1 MPTIRSNGLWLH
13 FEQDGDPSW
22 PTLLLVHGF
31 ASSADDNWLATGWVK
46 RFREAKRRTVR
57 IDCRGH
63 GRSEKP
69 HDPAA
74 YSLDLFAAD
83 IEEMLRYAN
92 ARSVDLFG
100 YSMGA
105 RISLHFLERK
115 PSRLRSVI
123 LGGIGENVLR
133 GLPENDAI
141 ASALEASDP
150 AKIAS
155 PVGRAF
161 REFAQSR
168 GNDLRALAAIRRAP
182 RPAGANR
189 GALAAL
195 RLPALVWA
203 GSEDALVGDMAGLAA
218 LIPGARTAVIP
229 GADHLS
235 AVSHPASAEAVLG
248 FLAELDAAAPA
259 R

>member
-1 MPTIRSNGLWLH
+1 LPTVRSNGVWLH

-22 PTLLLVHGF
+22 PTVLLVHGF
-31 ASSADDNWLATGWVK
+31 ASSGDDNWLASGWVK

-74 YSLDLFAAD
+74 YSLDLLAAD
-83 IEEMLRYAN
+83 LEEVLRYAN
-92 ARSVDLFG
+92 ARTVDLFG

-105 RISLHFLERK
+105 RIALHFLERK
-115 PSRLRSVI
+115 PARLRSVI
-123 LGGIGENVLR
+123 LGGIGVNVLQ

-141 ASALEASDP
+141 VAALEATDP
-150 AKIAS
+150 TKITS
-155 PVGRAF
+155 PVGRVF

-168 GNDLRALAAIRRAP
+168 GNDLRALAALRRGPRTSAP
-182 RPAGANR
+182 NR
-189 GALAAL
+189 DALAKL
-195 RLPALVWA
+195 ELPSLVWA
-203 GSEDALVGDMAGLAA
+203 GSKDSLVGDVAGLAA

-229 GADHLS
+229 DADHLS
-235 AVSHPASAEAVLG
+235 AVAHPASFDAVLG
-248 FLAELDAAAPA
+248 FLADVDRAKA

>member
-1 MPTIRSNGLWLH
+1 M
-13 FEQDGDPSW
+13 
-22 PTLLLVHGF
+22 LLVHGF
-31 ASSADDNWLATGWVK
+31 ASSADDNWLASGWVK

-83 IEEMLRYAN
+83 LEEMLRYAN

-105 RISLHFLERK
+105 RIALHFLERK
-115 PSRLRSVI
+115 PARLRSAI
-123 LGGIGENVLR
+123 LGGIGANVLQ

-141 ASALEASDP
+141 AAALEATDP
-150 AKIAS
+150 TKITS
-155 PVGRAF
+155 PVGRMF
-161 REFAQSR
+161 REFAESR
-168 GNDLRALAAIRRAP
+168 GNDLRALAAVRRGPRSAAP
-182 RPAGANR
+182 NR
-189 GALAAL
+189 EALAKL
-195 RLPALVWA
+195 SLPALAWA
-203 GSEDALVGDMAGLAA
+203 GSQDSLVGDIAGLAA
-218 LIPGARTAVIP
+218 LIPGARTALIP

-235 AVSHPASAEAVLG
+235 AVAHPASFDAVLG
-248 FLAELDAAAPA
+248 FLADVDRAQA

>member
-22 PTLLLVHGF
+22 PTVLLVHGF
-31 ASSADDNWLATGWVK
+31 GSSADDNWLASGWVK
-46 RFREAKRRTVR
+46 RFRDAKRRTVR

-74 YSLDLFAAD
+74 YSRDLFAAD
-83 IEEMLRYAN
+83 LEEMLRYAN
-92 ARSVDLFG
+92 ARTVDLFG

-115 PSRLRSVI
+115 PARLRSVI
-123 LGGIGENVLR
+123 LGGIGANVLA

-141 ASALEASDP
+141 VAALEATDP
-150 AKIAS
+150 SKVTS
-155 PVGRAF
+155 PVGRVF

-168 GNDLRALAAIRRAP
+168 GNDLRALAALRRGSALSEP
-182 RPAGANR
+182 NR
-189 GALAAL
+189 EALAKL
-195 RLPALVWA
+195 TLPALVFA
-203 GSEDALVGDMAGLAA
+203 GSKDALVGDISGLAA

-229 GADHLS
+229 DADHLS
-235 AVSHPASAEAVLG
+235 AVAHPASFAAVLG
-248 FLAELDAAAPA
+248 FLADVDRASA

>member
-1 MPTIRSNGLWLH
+1 LPTIRSDGVWLH

-22 PTLLLVHGF
+22 PTVLLVHGF

-46 RFREAKRRTVR
+46 RLREAKRRTVR

-83 IEEMLRYAN
+83 LEELLRYAN
-92 ARSVDLFG
+92 ARKVDLFG

-105 RISLHFLERK
+105 RIALHFLERK
-115 PSRLRSVI
+115 PARLRSVI
-123 LGGIGENVLR
+123 LGGIGGNVLR

-141 ASALEASDP
+141 VAALEASDP
-150 AKIAS
+150 AKVTS

-168 GNDLRALAAIRRAP
+168 GNDLRALAALRRGP
-182 RPAGANR
+182 RPETQNR
-189 GALAAL
+189 DALAAL

-203 GSEDALVGDMAGLAA
+203 GSNDALVGDVAKLAA
-218 LIPGARTAVIP
+218 LIPGARSQVIP
-229 GADHLS
+229 DADHLT
-235 AVSHPASAEAVLG
+235 AVSHPASFDAVLG
-248 FLAELDAAAPA
+248 FLADVDRAQP